1 MPACAHPAE
10 VVQHAA
16 ERGTGTWTGTP
27 TSAGLTPSSPYA
39 TAHGETS
46 DTRQV
51 IGDLSDMLR
60 AAWRLMT
67 PEQRTAFREDP
78 DVLGIAEAAGG
89 SGVGANG

>member
-1 MPACAHPAE
+1 MDPETAGAGMP
-10 VVQHAA
+10 
-16 ERGTGTWTGTP
+16 GIDTFI
-27 TSAGLTPSSPYA
+27 SYA

-67 PEQRTAFREDP
+67 PEQQAAFREDAE
-78 DVLGIAEAAGG
+78 VLGIVEAAGG
-89 SGVGANG
+89 SGTGASG

>member
-1 MPACAHPAE
+1 MSQGIDAYIAF
-10 VVQHAA
+10 
-16 ERGTGTWTGTP
+16 
-27 TSAGLTPSSPYA
+27 A

-67 PEQRTAFREDP
+67 PDQQAAFREDA
-78 DVLGIAEAAGG
+78 DVLGIVEAAGD
-89 SGVGANG
+89 SGAGANG

>member
-1 MPACAHPAE
+1 MDQEPDDSGDD
-10 VVQHAA
+10 
-16 ERGTGTWTGTP
+16 RGIDTFI
-27 TSAGLTPSSPYA
+27 AYA

-67 PEQRTAFREDP
+67 PAQQAEFRGDA
-78 DVLGIAEAAGG
+78 DVLGIVEAAGG
-89 SGVGANG
+89 SGIGANG

>member
-1 MPACAHPAE
+1 MGGDGTEHDTGD
-10 VVQHAA
+10 
-16 ERGTGTWTGTP
+16 RGIDAFIGF
-27 TSAGLTPSSPYA
+27 A

-67 PEQRTAFREDP
+67 PAQRAEFCGDA
-78 DVLGIAEAAGG
+78 DVLGIAEAAGE
-89 SGVGANG
+89 SGAGADG

>member
-1 MPACAHPAE
+1 MAGTDGDGMDGIGGDGAGHVGRGVDDLIAH
-10 VVQHAA
+10 
-16 ERGTGTWTGTP
+16 
-27 TSAGLTPSSPYA
+27 A

-67 PEQRTAFREDP
+67 PAQRAAFREDSE
-78 DVLGIAEAAGG
+78 VLGIIEAAGG
-89 SGVGANG
+89 SGSGANG